1 MIILGREMLGT
12 DSTTII
18 KRRAPAYVVVVVGGG
33 SSDVRRSTAWIA
45 RATIGRLLDLT
56 AEELTAAC

>member
-18 KRRAPAYVVVVVGGG
+18 KRRAPTYVVVVVGG
-33 SSDVRRSTAWIA
+33 SSDVRRSTALIA